1 MPKLYRPPSIPK
13 ICYKIVNASDLLKE
27 GWTGLDW
34 VYRREHKFEKRHTM
48 SKALTPAKHKTRED
62 PG

>member
-48 SKALTPAKHKTRED
+48 SKALTPAKH
-62 PG
+62 